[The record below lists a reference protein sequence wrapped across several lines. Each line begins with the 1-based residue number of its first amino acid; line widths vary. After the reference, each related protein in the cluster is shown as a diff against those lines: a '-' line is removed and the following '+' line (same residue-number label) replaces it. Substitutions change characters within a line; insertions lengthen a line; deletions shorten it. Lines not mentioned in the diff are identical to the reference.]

1 MEMVPSVPV
10 PVSAC
15 KVSKTIPNNHP
26 PTDAKMDTPEP
37 PPPNT
42 ASPLGVRPNLFD
54 VDCPKYRNTSW
65 QMLLAFGP
73 SPQMFAEELHRVAL
87 VAAGAQPHPN
97 QVHVIGHEDI
107 GRTKQCFA
115 GYNVKE

>member
-1 MEMVPSVPV
+1 
-10 PVSAC
+10 
-15 KVSKTIPNNHP
+15 
-26 PTDAKMDTPEP
+26 
-37 PPPNT
+37 
-42 ASPLGVRPNLFD
+42 
-54 VDCPKYRNTSW
+54 
-65 QMLLAFGP
+65 
-73 SPQMFAEELHRVAL
+73 MFAEELHRVAL